1 MVYFRRSDLELAGR
15 QRTASLGYAN
25 ARDALNTRT
34 ASVFPGETFDVF
46 LSHSFKDAPLILGIA
61 NHLEKQGLSVY
72 IDWIVDRQ
80 LNRSEVT
87 PETASLLRERMGQC
101 TSLIYA
107 NSTSSP
113 MSKWMPW
120 ELGYFDGSKGGP
132 IAIMPID
139 DDVPGQQG
147 QEYLGLYPAIERVPA
162 GSGFMTAAVEPGGFH
177 RMPVAEFGR
186 GLGQLYGF

>member
-1 MVYFRRSDLELAGR
+1 MVYFRRSDLESAGR
-15 QRTASLGYAN
+15 QRTAALGYTD
-25 ARDALNTRT
+25 ARELLNIRT
-34 ASVFPGETFDVF
+34 ASVFPGERFDIF
-46 LSHSFKDAPLILGIA
+46 LSHCFKDAPLILGIA
-61 NHLEKQGLSVY
+61 NHFEKRGLTVY

-80 LNRSEVT
+80 LDRSKVT

-101 TSLIYA
+101 ESLIYA

-139 DDVPGQQG
+139 DEIPGMQG
-147 QEYLGLYPAIERVPA
+147 QEYLGLYPAIERVHT
-162 GSGFMTAAVEPGGFH
+162 GTGYLTAAVEPGGK
-177 RMPVAEFGR
+177 RYMPVAEFSK
-186 GLGQLYGF
+186 GLGQFYGF